1 MNLLDIL
8 KVVVMGIVEG
18 FTEWLPISSTGHMI
32 LVDELL
38 QLDMRPEFKE
48 VFLKVIQCGAM
59 LAIVALYFR
68 RLNPFSPRK
77 SGEQKKAT
85 WKLWGKIVLACI
97 PAAVVGLLADD
108 WVDEHLYNGLVVSLT
123 LIIYGILFIVI
134 ENVNKY
140 KEPYI
145 DRIGK
150 LDYLTAFYIGLFQV
164 LSIIPGTSRSGATIL
179 GAMLLGC
186 SRSVSAEFSFYLG
199 VPVIFGASLIK
210 LLKFGFDFTG
220 YEIAYL
226 IIGMVSAFFVAIY
239 SVKFL
244 IEWVKK
250 NDFRFFG
257 YYRIVLGVIVLIW
270 YGVSQ
275 LLA

>member
-199 VPVIFGASLIK
+199 LPVIFGASLIK

-270 YGVSQ
+270 YGVSN